1 MMLVS
6 AQVPLGLFWALSWI
20 RLGWTWLGLGLGLG
34 GLGPEL
40 DNSPYSFLFDL
51 GIGLACLGLGT
62 WTLACQLK
70 IHRLVPIDYE
80 SSFIYPSFYMYY
92 RDESMLEKNCKR
104 LEDNLIVL
112 FRYQSPTHISY
123 LKLISAVDLVLK
135 ISIFILIVYQLKLVE
150 L

>member
-1 MMLVS
+1 
-6 AQVPLGLFWALSWI
+6 
-20 RLGWTWLGLGLGLG
+20 
-34 GLGPEL
+34 
-40 DNSPYSFLFDL
+40 
-51 GIGLACLGLGT
+51 
-62 WTLACQLK
+62 
-70 IHRLVPIDYE
+70 
-80 SSFIYPSFYMYY
+80 
-92 RDESMLEKNCKR
+92 MLEKNCKR